1 MTFLFVFS
9 TLNVLNSMEAFQ
21 PTGVSSLSLQGRG
34 WSYED
39 TTIRY
44 FRTKSAEAAGLTI
57 TRISSIER
65 DRFLSAST
73 KTKKRSAPSSALTLF
88 LLTCV
93 HRRLHHAPLC
103 HPRAA
108 KQDLDGILTVLAA
121 QTPRTCF
128 TVLVLANKQDLRGAL
143 SPAAV
148 ERAVDI
154 SSR

>member
-1 MTFLFVFS
+1 
-9 TLNVLNSMEAFQ
+9 MEAFQ
-21 PTGVSSLSLQGRG
+21 PTGVSSLGLQRRG
-34 WSYED
+34 WSYEG

-65 DRFLSAST
+65 DRFLSASKK
-73 KTKKRSAPSSALTLF
+73 KTRSAPSSALTLF